1 MVPSKDPGR
10 PSILPDC
17 VAPRANYSYAIGSL
31 ALHMIGFGHLDHL
44 IDRIYEAGL
53 VPSLWPEVLNEIG
66 NAIGGNGGL
75 LFAVRDGYVSG
86 INSVNHDQ
94 TMSRFLQEGWSER
107 DPLLPRAA
115 ALNYAGFLNDGDLV
129 SEEEIATDDVYCNF
143 YRRHGIGYRAGTII
157 PIPSGDSVAIVM
169 PRHQDNGPVPRDV
182 IAFLDGLRPHLARAS
197 LTANRLGFER
207 ARAQADALQAIG
219 LPGAILRER
228 GKLLAA
234 NGLFE
239 ALMPSLF
246 QDRAERLTLTDV
258 TADGLFLAALVTPF
272 VGNSPAVKSLAIAA
286 ALDRVPMVLH
296 VVPVRRS
303 ARDIFTLATFML
315 IVTPVDRGT
324 VPSAEVLQGLFDL
337 TPAEAQVARG
347 VAQAGSI
354 DALAAR
360 IGVTRETVRTQ
371 LKAVLSKTGLSRQQ
385 ELVSLLAG
393 KALRGG

>member
-1 MVPSKDPGR
+1 MSGSGR
-10 PSILPDC
+10 L
-17 VAPRANYSYAIGSL
+17 N
-31 ALHMIGFGHLDHL
+31 HLS
-44 IDRIYEAGL
+44 DRIYEAGL
-53 VPSLWPEVLNEIG
+53 IPSLWPEVLGEIG
-66 NAIGGNGGL
+66 FAIGGNGGL

-94 TMSRFLQEGWSER
+94 TMPLFLEGGWSER

-115 ALNYAGFLNDGDLV
+115 ALNHAGFLNDGDLL
-129 SEEEIATDDVYCNF
+129 SEEEIATNDVYCNF

-157 PIPSGDSVAIVM
+157 SIPSGDSIAIVM
-169 PRHQDNGPVPRDV
+169 PRHHDNGPVPRDV
-182 IAFLDGLRPHLARAS
+182 VSFLDGLRPDLARAA
-197 LTANRLGFER
+197 LTANRIGFER

-228 GKLLAA
+228 GKLLTA

-246 QDRAERLTLTDV
+246 QDRAERLTLTDL
-258 TADGLFLAALVTPF
+258 TADGLLSAALETSLVD
-272 VGNSPAVKSLAIAA
+272 NSRVVKSIAIAA
-286 ALDRVPMVLH
+286 AMDRVPMVLH
-296 VVPVRRS
+296 VVPVRGL
-303 ARDIFTLATFML
+303 ARDVFTQAAFML
-315 IVTPVDRGT
+315 IVTPVDRGA

-354 DALAAR
+354 DALAAD
-360 IGVTRETVRTQ
+360 IGVSRETVRSQ

>member
-1 MVPSKDPGR
+1 MS
-10 PSILPDC
+10 
-17 VAPRANYSYAIGSL
+17 
-31 ALHMIGFGHLDHL
+31 GFGHLDHL

-53 VPSLWPEVLNEIG
+53 IPSLWPDVLDEIA

-86 INSVNHDQ
+86 VNSVNHDQ
-94 TMSRFLQEGWSER
+94 TMPRFLQEGWSER

-115 ALNYAGFLNDGDLV
+115 ALNYAGFLNDGDLL
-129 SEEEIATDDVYCNF
+129 SEEEIATNDVYCNF

-157 PIPSGDSVAIVM
+157 LIPSGDSIAIVM

-182 IAFLDGLRPHLARAS
+182 VAFLDGLRPHLARAS

-246 QDRAERLTLTDV
+246 QDRAERLTLADG
-258 TADGLFLAALVTPF
+258 TADGLFLAALGTSF
-272 VGNSPAVKSLAIAA
+272 GGNSPSVKSLAIAA
-286 ALDRVPMVLH
+286 AMDRVPMVLH
-296 VVPVRRS
+296 VVPVRGS
-303 ARDIFTLATFML
+303 ARDIFTQATFML
-315 IVTPVDRGT
+315 IVTPVDRGA

-354 DALAAR
+354 DALAAK